1 MRIILIFCIYCLT
14 IQDVIAHENTER
26 IKKLEVTVE
35 QLSMQLAEKVVENKR
50 LTAAMADALSAERSG
65 AKIVSGCDV
74 EAIQRSVAFASG
86 ATAKK
91 NTLFSEIKS
100 NGGNCTK
107 PQLKKIRVLAAAQL
121 YTSDT
126 VPLLDYLLS
135 L

>member
-14 IQDVIAHENTER
+14 IQNVTAHENTER

-35 QLSMQLAEKVVENKR
+35 QLSMQLAEKVVESKR
-50 LTAAMADALSAERSG
+50 LTAAMAVALSAERSG

-86 ATAKK
+86 AHVKAR
-91 NTLFSEIKS
+91 TLLSAITS
-100 NGGNCTK
+100 NGENCTK
-107 PQLKKIRVLAAAQL
+107 PQLKKIRVLAQNQL
-121 YTSDT
+121 FTSDT
-126 VPLLDYLLS
+126 IPLLDYLLS

>member
-14 IQDVIAHENTER
+14 IQNVTAHENTER

-35 QLSMQLAEKVVENKR
+35 QLSMQLGEKVVENKR

-86 ATAKK
+86 PYDKRD
-91 NTLFSEIKS
+91 TLLSAIKS
-100 NGGNCTK
+100 NAENCTK
-107 PQLKKIRVLAAAQL
+107 PQLKKIRVLAATQL
-121 YTSDT
+121 IKSDT
-126 VPLLDYLLS
+126 IPLLDYLLS

>member
-35 QLSMQLAEKVVENKR
+35 QLSMQLGEKVVENKR

-74 EAIQRSVAFASG
+74 KAIQRSVAFASG
-86 ATAKK
+86 EFNKK
-91 NTLFSEIKS
+91 NTLLSAIKS
-100 NGGNCTK
+100 NGENCTK
-107 PQLKKIRVLAAAQL
+107 PQLREIKVLAATLL
-121 YTSDT
+121 YKSDT
-126 VPLLDYLLS
+126 VSLLDYLLS

>member
-86 ATAKK
+86 NLSKA
-91 NTLFSEIKS
+91 NTLFSQIKS
-100 NGGNCTK
+100 KGGNCTK
-107 PQLKKIRVLAAAQL
+107 PQLKKIRVLALAQV
-121 YTSDT
+121 YKSDT